1 MAPEGITDTTSRSLF
16 TDPNDKTAFNK
27 YIFLY
32 EVMAQLTRL
41 AYCDSGFIKIVLDT
55 KFAEENYIVMK
66 FIDSLEKTNLAKK
79 RSALIDQKAS
89 ELVPGIPH
97 ESYAMGAA
105 PDVNKHK
112 YGTYISTNEALTAFV
127 IDTTV
132 AKGILLEKGPFKPSD
147 VILSFKGTNTFK
159 EAIHDVKSAFMRV
172 DLKNVATS
180 LGFSVPE
187 EDKDSFI
194 NGSFTNILIDA
205 WDVLIQAVTEHS
217 GTGEFRLFCTG
228 HSLGGAYCTLFGF
241 ILGYLKT
248 LQPTEESPTVKLLNR
263 ITSIHVISLGS
274 PTVCADKARNI
285 FNRALTSKFM
295 TFDRLVTQWR
305 ATLTAIP
312 AFTDFVPLIPGGFS
326 HPGFKQKI
334 GFSSQDK
341 KRPYKLSSIYHLYGE
356 GEPKVYKIIEPPA
369 DEIKKL
375 EEVSKEGETS
385 AKAASATNL
394 AKDAAT
400 PNNSGAEPAAAEPA
414 VEDESGDTQTT
425 RVKGNTTKK
434 RTKGGYRKTHRG
446 GGIFNSL
453 KGAVYS
459 RVFGKEKA
467 EYEKLAVTQSS
478 NFISVPARGKFGTLV
493 PHAVYFGMKYLSS
506 LRYPG
511 MKNPV
516 PPKVNKSAYFGF
528 YDDKGGVLIN
538 YIDSVSRKITTPIRT
553 SSYVIPGRGT
563 RAMGRNMGVN
573 QGKQVNEY
581 KKKLP
586 PGARNRVNGVWLGGT
601 RRRAEK

>member
-1 MAPEGITDTTSRSLF
+1 MSQTLRFPMAPEGITDTTSRTLC
-16 TDPNDKTAFNK
+16 TDPNENKAFNK

-55 KFAEENYIVMK
+55 TFGKDNSVVMGS
-66 FIDSLEKTNLAKK
+66 IESLDKMNSAKK
-79 RSALIDQKAS
+79 MSPLMFQKSS
-89 ELVPGIPH
+89 EVIPGIPH
-97 ESYAMGAA
+97 ESYAMGPA

-112 YGTYISTNEALTAFV
+112 YGTYISTNEVLTAFV

-132 AKGILLEKGPFKPSD
+132 ANGILLEKGPFEQSD
-147 VILSFKGTNTFK
+147 VIISFKGTNTFK
-159 EAIHDVKSAFMRV
+159 EAIHDFKSAFMRV
-172 DLKNVATS
+172 DLMKVAKS

-248 LQPTEESPTVKLLNR
+248 LKPTEESPTVKVLNR
-263 ITSIHVISLGS
+263 IKSIHVISLGS
-274 PTVCADKARNI
+274 PTLCADKARNV
-285 FNRALTSKFM
+285 FNRSLTSKFM
-295 TFDRLVTQWR
+295 TFDRLVTQKI
-305 ATLTAIP
+305 ATLTVQPYGTNI
-312 AFTDFVPLIPGGFS
+312 VPLIPAGFS

-334 GFSSQDK
+334 GFSKQDK
-341 KRPYKLSSIYHLYGE
+341 KRPFKLSSIYHLYGK
-356 GEPKVYKIIEPPA
+356 GEPRVYGFHEPPA
-369 DEIKKL
+369 EYIKEL
-375 EEVSKEGETS
+375 QRVEKEGE
-385 AKAASATNL
+385 AAATAATAANL
-394 AKDAAT
+394 AKSPANSAEAAPEGEDTKQMT
-400 PNNSGAEPAAAEPA
+400 PLNKPKIP
-414 VEDESGDTQTT
+414 TT
-425 RVKGNTTKK
+425 T
-434 RTKGGYRKTHRG
+434 GGYRKTHRG

-467 EYEKLAVTQSS
+467 EYEKLALTHSS
-478 NFISVPARGKFGTLV
+478 NFISVPAQGVLGTV
-493 PHAVYFGMKYLSS
+493 IPHIVYFGLQYLTS
-506 LRYPG
+506 LRKPG

-516 PPKVNKSAYFGF
+516 PPKVNKWAYFGF
-528 YDDKGGVLIN
+528 YDDKAGVLIK
-538 YIDSVSRKITTPIRT
+538 YIDSVSRKISTPMQIP
-553 SSYVIPGRGT
+553 SYDLISGRGART
-563 RAMGRNMGVN
+563 MRRNIVIN